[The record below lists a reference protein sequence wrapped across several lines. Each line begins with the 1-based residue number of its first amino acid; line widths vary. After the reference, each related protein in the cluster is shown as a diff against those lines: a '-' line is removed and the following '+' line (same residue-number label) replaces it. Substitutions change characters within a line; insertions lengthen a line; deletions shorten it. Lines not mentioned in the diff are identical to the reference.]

1 MANLYDYNSSNA
13 RKLERP
19 NADYNRNFHNE
30 LRTPGVKTNKGA
42 KANTKRSFGSALY
55 VVMAFVMAFTMVNG
69 YVKINE
75 ANENIAKLKAE
86 YNSIVASNQTLQV
99 KIDKTIDLNQLQTL
113 AEEKFGMMRPER
125 HQMVYV
131 ELPMEDSTE
140 NGEEIETAEKEKK
153 MKIDGVT
160 GMMTGT
166 LNIFR

>member
-1 MANLYDYNSSNA
+1 MANLYDYNSSSA

-19 NADYNRNFHNE
+19 SADYNKNLHKE
-30 LRTPGVKTNKGA
+30 LRTPNARTSKET
-42 KANTKRSFGSALY
+42 KANTKKGFGSALY
-55 VVMAFVMAFTMVNG
+55 VVMAFVLAFTMVNG

-75 ANENIAKLKAE
+75 ANESVAKLKAE
-86 YNSIVASNQTLQV
+86 YNSIVASNQALQV
-99 KIDKTIDLNQLQTL
+99 KIDKTVDLNQLQTM

-131 ELPMEDSTE
+131 ELPMEDLAE